1 MLFCGPHIFHLITWH
16 HLLYSQNHIVSLCIS
31 NPNRPCP
38 FLGQVLNLCLFG
50 LYNFLS
56 FFFFLSFVFLVFV
69 VAEESQA
76 DNRSDLKLDM
86 CEPVIEAG
94 SIVGQGEWWK

>member
-16 HLLYSQNHIVSLCIS
+16 HLLYSQNHIISLCIS

-56 FFFFLSFVFLVFV
+56 FFLSFVFLVFV

>member
-1 MLFCGPHIFHLITWH
+1 MSIWVIQLSF
-16 HLLYSQNHIVSLCIS
+16 
-31 NPNRPCP
+31 
-38 FLGQVLNLCLFG
+38 
-50 LYNFLS
+50 FLS
-56 FFFFLSFVFLVFV
+56 FFRSFFLSFVFLVFV
-69 VAEESQA
+69 VTEESQA

>member
-1 MLFCGPHIFHLITWH
+1 MSIWVI
-16 HLLYSQNHIVSLCIS
+16 Q
-31 NPNRPCP
+31 
-38 FLGQVLNLCLFG
+38 
-50 LYNFLS
+50 LS
-56 FFFFLSFVFLVFV
+56 FFFSFFLGFFLSCVFLVFV

-94 SIVGQGEWWK
+94 GIVGQGEWWK